1 MSYHVVSV
9 LDISKLLCNFL
20 TCTRLGDRIECQVPC
35 EAWAN
40 IGPSPQRGKKRFP
53 KLQYTFEVCQE
64 CHFSVCACF
73 VLCLH
78 VLPTRYLC
86 SISDC
91 QISIYKISQSLFG
104 LLFFESWGLFVYI
117 LYLVRVSFQRQFNL
131 LLCYINEFEGDLKRC
146 RGTLCEVLADFK
158 CYKELCSLH
167 TVLLLP
173 LYVYSIVANVTLNYL
188 ISESCLTKFPK
199 SLNVQEHIMI
209 LSWSE
214 ISVAFVLYTFAL
226 GGFRVEYIWENF
238 YENLLYLRSGNN
250 SKFWEELLCGWKDL
264 NESI

>member
-1 MSYHVVSV
+1 MPFFCLCLLCPLACMSYRLVIFVV
-9 LDISKLLCNFL
+9 
-20 TCTRLGDRIECQVPC
+20 
-35 EAWAN
+35 
-40 IGPSPQRGKKRFP
+40 
-53 KLQYTFEVCQE
+53 
-64 CHFSVCACF
+64 
-73 VLCLH
+73 
-78 VLPTRYLC
+78 
-86 SISDC
+86 ISDC

-104 LLFFESWGLFVYI
+104 LLYFESWGLFVYI

-264 NESI
+264 MKVSNAVKTSMIGSVIAIYLAFDFHDQSLAFLTNSCNSTSVTNSTCF